1 MKRIFAIIA
10 SMAVCVNALADEGM
24 WLLPLLQSMNIDVMQ
39 REGCRLT
46 AEDIYSVN
54 HSSLKDAVV
63 QFDNGCTAEMV
74 SKDGLL
80 LTNHHCGYSR
90 IQELSTPEHNYLRDG
105 YWALK
110 RNQEIPVPG
119 LEVKFLV
126 SMTDVTEKLADTS
139 TRALIKTLLESDA
152 EKNNPGCEVEVVS
165 FFDDNVF
172 YLIVY
177 KVYKDVRFVGAP
189 PSAIGK
195 FGGDTDNWEWP
206 RHTGD
211 FSMFRIYMG
220 KDGEPAEY
228 SASNVPFRPAQHLK
242 ISLKGVQEGDFAMVM
257 GYPGS
262 TQRFQ
267 TASQLTAMLDVQ
279 SQSIAARLTREGIMW
294 EAMCADP
301 AIQLA
306 YADEYASSTNYRKKW
321 QGEEKAFA
329 DLNIIEREKAKEKAF
344 MDWVFADTGRTAKY
358 GQVLDRID
366 TLVQESLPFDKAFN
380 LVYESAY
387 QIQIQGLAFEMIN
400 SLMEYVEGGV
410 ASGVEEGIEMAL
422 NDMRP
427 KYDAFDAQLDRKEAL
442 AMLTFLR
449 EHMDTAYVDI
459 NSSFDEG
466 ESLLDIDLEAYVNRL
481 FNNSCFVSYERL
493 EKVWKGVH
501 NQRDLQTAMEDP
513 AMKLGIAVFSN
524 VYGLYMKQKQFEEE
538 LLAPWRQRFTEGLL
552 EWQAGEVAYP
562 DANFTMRLTYGHVM
576 PYSPKDGLT
585 YNFFTTLKGV
595 KEKENPDD
603 PEFIVP
609 EELKPWYDVKP
620 SKFGK
625 YADKD
630 GTLHLCFITDNDI
643 TGGNSGSPVMDADG
657 NLIGLAFDGNWE
669 SMSSDVMFEPELQRC
684 ICVDIRYVLF
694 CIDKL
699 GKAKN
704 LIREMDIVK

>member
-1 MKRIFAIIA
+1 MLAA
-10 SMAVCVNALADEGM
+10 MAVCVNAVADEGM

-74 SKDGLL
+74 SRDGLL

-90 IQELSTPEHNYLRDG
+90 IQELSTTEHNYLRDG
-105 YWALK
+105 FWALK

-126 SMTDVTEKLADTS
+126 SMTDVTERLTDKS
-139 TRALIKTLLESDA
+139 TRSLIKTLLVSEA
-152 EKNNPGCEVEVVS
+152 EKANPGCEVEVVD
-165 FFDDNVF
+165 FFDSNVF

-211 FSMFRIYMG
+211 FSMFRVYMG
-220 KDGEPAEY
+220 KNGEPDEY
-228 SASNVPFRPAQHLK
+228 SPANVPFHPAKHLK
-242 ISLKGVQEGDFAMVM
+242 ISLKGVQDGDFAMVM

-267 TASQLTAMLDVQ
+267 TASQLKAMLEVQ
-279 SQSIAARLTREGIMW
+279 SQSIDARLTREAIMW

-301 AIQLA
+301 GIQLM
-306 YADEYASSTNYRKKW
+306 YADEYATSTNYRKKW

-329 DLNIIEREKAKEKAF
+329 NLNIIDREIAKEKAF
-344 MDWVFADTGRTAKY
+344 MDWVYASTERTAKY
-358 GQVLDRID
+358 GQVLERID
-366 TLVQESLPFDKAFN
+366 TIVQQNLPFDKAFN

-387 QIQIQGLAFEMIN
+387 QIQIQNIAFEMIN
-400 SLMEYVEGGV
+400 SFLGYMQDGKATEPEQGV
-410 ASGVEEGIEMAL
+410 EMAL
-422 NDMRP
+422 EDVRHL
-427 KYDAFDAQLDRKEAL
+427 YDSFDALVDRKECL

-449 EHMDTAYVDI
+449 ERMDTSYVTMDGALAEGQ
-459 NSSFDEG
+459 SFMDV
-466 ESLLDIDLEAYVNRL
+466 DLESYVNDL
-481 FNNSCFVSYERL
+481 YNNSCFVSYERM
-493 EKVWKGVH
+493 EKAWKGIH
-501 NQRDLQTAMEDP
+501 TQSGLEQMMEDP
-513 AMKLGIAVFSN
+513 AMKLGIAVFGN
-524 VYGLYMKQKQFEEE
+524 AYGLYMKTKSLEDDT
-538 LLAPWRQRFTEGLL
+538 LGPWRQLFTEGLL

-585 YNFFTTLKGV
+585 YNFFTTLRGV

-609 EELKPWYDVKP
+609 EELKPWYNENP
-620 SKFGK
+620 RKFGK

-643 TGGNSGSPVMDADG
+643 TGGNSGSPVMDAHG